1 MTKKVSAPMC
11 REKRQAAKRM
21 GKRHAG
27 SSEDDSDGA
36 PSGDEGAGAEGEGAD
51 PFFVQEED
59 PFSDPFFQVASRAH
73 SPCKACHLLGVSLYF
88 QPDVGLDLPAVT

>member
-1 MTKKVSAPMC
+1 MR
-11 REKRQAAKRM
+11 REKRQAHKRM

-27 SSEDDSDGA
+27 SSEDDSDEA
-36 PSGDEGAGAEGEGAD
+36 PSGDKGAGAEGAD

-73 SPCKACHLLGVSLYF
+73 SPCKACHPLGVSLYF
-88 QPDVGLDLPAVT
+88 QPDVELDLPAVI